1 MKQVALFALHF
12 FVVCLLLVVPLD
24 VRAGGEEEKAVDF
37 FKQGRFGDALG
48 LWYSMTNDGSHTAGL
63 YYNIGLAE
71 SQLKHTAEAMLAFE
85 QAQRLAPGDEDVKS
99 AIVDE
104 RKKIENATIP
114 VDSFFLSSWYKSLV
128 MCFRPGMWALI
139 GLGCLG
145 IGLFLLFRKDDVLL
159 YRWHL
164 RSRMWMYITAFG
176 VAFIMLGFLSYKE
189 LYRDDEAI
197 VFERC
202 AVHQAPADA
211 SPEVRTLGPGEKIVI
226 TDAIGEWYNVQMLN
240 LDQGWIKANSIKP
253 ILAGRK

>member
-1 MKQVALFALHF
+1 
-12 FVVCLLLVVPLD
+12 
-24 VRAGGEEEKAVDF
+24 
-37 FKQGRFGDALG
+37 
-48 LWYSMTNDGSHTAGL
+48 
-63 YYNIGLAE
+63 
-71 SQLKHTAEAMLAFE
+71 
-85 QAQRLAPGDEDVKS
+85 VKS

-104 RKKIENATIP
+104 RKQIENATIP

-139 GLGCLG
+139 GLVCLG
-145 IGLFLLFRKDDVLL
+145 IGLFLRFRRGQRMAVYDGNCAWPNVDDISLL
-159 YRWHL
+159 
-164 RSRMWMYITAFG
+164 FG
-176 VAFIMLGFLSYKE
+176 VAFILLGFLSYQE